1 MNAKVKEKK
10 RDRKRNNRKV
20 KEKKNKLRRDTRR
33 ESNTEGTRRHL
44 IRK

>member
-20 KEKKNKLRRDTRR
+20 KEKKNKLRRDT
-33 ESNTEGTRRHL
+33 
-44 IRK
+44 